1 MRRARLSLTAILF
14 AAGLSASAMAA
25 ELGYFRQP
33 AISNSAIVFVA
44 EGDLWRTD
52 INGGAAQRLTS
63 HAGEENNPSISP
75 DGRWLAFTGR
85 YEGPAEVYVMP
96 LAGGVPVRL
105 TYEGDNARVQGWM
118 DDGKVLYSSLRYA
131 GKPNQRLLTVDTK
144 TRAITPVPLSEA
156 AEGCMLGGILYFAR
170 QPQLGD
176 NARRYEG
183 GAAQKLWR
191 FDGKSEAVPL
201 TADFKG
207 TSRQPMCGV
216 SRVYFLSDRDGV
228 MNVWS
233 MNPNGGDLKQHTEYR
248 DYDVRGASLA
258 TGTDKRERIAFQR
271 GADIHVLDT
280 ATNQTQTL
288 IIKLQSDFDHVR
300 TRWIKNPWDLVTDIA
315 PSPTGERVAITAR
328 GQVFVVAA
336 AGAGRRVEVTRVS
349 DTRARRAIFSHDGK
363 SVYAFA
369 DRSGEVELWRYPA
382 NGTGEGRQLT
392 RGAKVLRE
400 RAYPSPDGK
409 WIAHTDKDR
418 NLYLYDVAAG
428 TDRAIDR
435 SARGAYE
442 EIEWSPDSRWI
453 VFGKNSANQFSTLFA
468 FEIAAAKLTALTSD
482 RYHARS
488 PAFSPDGKWLYFLSD
503 RNLQSLVTS
512 PWGQRNPEPFFDRQA
527 KIYAFALD
535 PAARWPFLP
544 RDELQRTEP
553 EKKDGPPAGEAAK
566 ADGKA
571 PAAAAPQPAPQPPK
585 ASAIVLDGI
594 TSRLYEVPVP
604 AGNLSELSTDGKRLY
619 FLLADTAVERKLHVR
634 SVAIE
639 PAGLV
644 PLTVDTF
651 FDDVRS
657 YALTQDRK
665 KILIRKANELF
676 VFDAGKSAPP
686 PLEQAK
692 FAVNLRDWTFA
703 VDPRDEWKQM
713 FIDAWRMHRDQFV
726 DKNMHGVDW
735 VKNRAKYEPLLAR
748 ITDRSELNDVIAQMI
763 AELGVLHS
771 QVFTADLRRG
781 ADAIDV
787 GGLAADT
794 EKKLQGFRIT
804 KLHNGDIELIE
815 ERGPLAR
822 AEVNVKV
829 GDTITGVNGIGAAN
843 AASLGELM
851 RNQVGRQ
858 VLLSV
863 LEAAGRSREVIVT
876 PVDARRDR
884 ELRYLAWERERG
896 VQADRASGGRI
907 GYVHLQAMGGA
918 DIARWAREFYPV
930 FQREGLIIDLRRNG
944 GGSIDSWIIEKLQRR
959 AWHFWQS
966 RDADE
971 PFSNQQL
978 AFRGHVVA
986 IVDGDTYSD
995 GETMAQGLRK
1005 LGIATLIGTTTSGA
1019 GIWLSDQN
1027 RLRDNGIARAAES
1040 GSFIDDGK
1048 ERRWITEGLGVTPD
1062 IIVDNPPFATYNGA
1076 DAQLDAAIGYLMDKI
1091 KKEPMQKPSVPAMP
1105 VRGN

>member
-1 MRRARLSLTAILF
+1 MRRACFSLAGVVFSAVTLSSVATP
-14 AAGLSASAMAA
+14 
-25 ELGYFRQP
+25 LGYYRQP
-33 AISNSAIVFVA
+33 AISNNGIVFVA
-44 EGDLWRTD
+44 EGDLWRTGL
-52 INGGAAQRLTS
+52 NGGTAQRLTS
-63 HAGEENNPSISP
+63 HAGEENNPAISP
-75 DGRWLAFTGR
+75 DGRLLAFTAR

-96 LAGGVPVRL
+96 LAGGAPTRL
-105 TYEGDNARVQGWM
+105 TYEGDNARVQGWA

-131 GKPNQRLLTVDTK
+131 GKPNQRLLTVDVK
-144 TRAITPVPLSEA
+144 TRATAPVPLSEA
-156 AEGCMLGGILYFAR
+156 AEGCMQGGTLYFAR
-170 QPQLGD
+170 QPLLSD

-191 FDGKSEAVPL
+191 FDGKTEAVPL

-207 TSRQPMCGV
+207 TSRQPLCGA
-216 SRVYFLSDRDGV
+216 SRVYFLSDRDGI

-233 MNPNGGDLKQHTEYR
+233 MNADGRDLKQHTQYK
-248 DYDVRGASLA
+248 DFDIRGASIA
-258 TGTDKRERIAFQR
+258 VGADKQERIAFQR
-271 GADIHVLDT
+271 GADLHVLSPG
-280 ATNQTQTL
+280 TNQTETL
-288 IIKLQSDFDHVR
+288 AINLQSDFEHVR

-315 PSPTGERVAITAR
+315 PSPTGDRVAITAR
-328 GQVFVVAA
+328 GQVFVVPA

-363 SVYAFA
+363 SVYTFA
-369 DRSGEVELWRYPA
+369 DRSGEVELWRHPA
-382 NGTGEGRQLT
+382 NGVGEGKQLT
-392 RGAKVLRE
+392 RDAKVLRE

-418 NLYLYDVAAG
+418 NLYLHDVVAG
-428 TDRAIDR
+428 TDRAVDR
-435 SARGAYE
+435 SARGQYQD
-442 EIEWSPDSRWI
+442 IEWSPDSRWI
-453 VFGKNSANQFSTLFA
+453 MFSKSSANQFSTLFA
-468 FEIAAAKLTALTSD
+468 YEIAAGKLTLLTSD
-482 RYHARS
+482 RYHAYS

-527 KIYAFALD
+527 KIYALALD

-544 RDELQRTEP
+544 RDELQRAEP
-553 EKKDGPPAGEAAK
+553 EKKDTPPASTAPAT
-566 ADGKA
+566 DSKA
-571 PAAAAPQPAPQPPK
+571 PPSTPPATPPAPK

-594 TSRLYEVPVP
+594 ANRLYEVPVP
-604 AGNLSELSTDGKRLY
+604 ASNLSELSTDGKRLY
-619 FLLADTAVERKLHVR
+619 FLVADAAVERKLNVR

-639 PAGLV
+639 PVGLV
-644 PLTVDTF
+644 PPVVDAF

-657 YALTQDRK
+657 YALTQDRRK
-665 KILIRKANELF
+665 MLIRKANDLF

-686 PLEQAK
+686 TLEQAK
-692 FAVNLRDWTFA
+692 FAVNLRDWTFP
-703 VDPRDEWKQM
+703 VDPREEWKQM
-713 FIDAWRMHRDQFV
+713 FIDAWRMHRDHFV

-735 VKNRAKYEPLLAR
+735 VKNRAKYEPLLSR
-748 ITDRSELNDVIAQMI
+748 ITDRAELNDVIAQMI

-781 ADAIDV
+781 IDTIDV
-787 GGLAADT
+787 GGLAGDT
-794 EKKLQGFRIT
+794 EKTPQGFRVT
-804 KLHNGDIELIE
+804 KLHNGDLELIE

-822 AEVNVKV
+822 AEVNVKA
-829 GDTITGVNGIGAAN
+829 GDIITSVNGISAAG
-843 AASLGELM
+843 AASLGELL

-858 VLLSV
+858 VLLSIQ
-863 LEAAGRSREVIVT
+863 EAGGKSRDVIVT

-896 VQADRASGGRI
+896 ERADRASENRI

-966 RDADE
+966 RTADE

-986 IVDGDTYSD
+986 IIDGDTYSD

-1062 IIVDNPPFATYNGA
+1062 LIVDNPPFATYNGS

-1091 KKEPMQKPSVPAMP
+1091 KKEPLKKPVAPAMP

>member
-1 MRRARLSLTAILF
+1 MQRARYRLLAMMAFATLFSPAF
-14 AAGLSASAMAA
+14 AAEM
-25 ELGYFRQP
+25 GYYRQP
-33 AISNSAIVFVA
+33 AISSNGIVFVA
-44 EGDLWRTD
+44 EGDLWRTGSD
-52 INGGAAQRLTS
+52 GGTAQRLTS
-63 HAGEENNPSISP
+63 HAGEESNPAVSP
-75 DGRWLAFTGR
+75 DGLWLAFTAR

-96 LAGGVPVRL
+96 LAGGTPTRL
-105 TYEGDNARVQGWM
+105 THEGDNARVQGWTQ
-118 DDGKVLYSSLRYA
+118 DGKVLYSSLRYA
-131 GKPNQRLLTVDTK
+131 AKPNQRLLTADMK
-144 TRAITPVPLSEA
+144 TRAITPIPLSEA
-156 AEGCMLGGILYFAR
+156 AEGCMLGGNLYFAR
-170 QPQLGD
+170 QPLTSD

-191 FDGKSEAVPL
+191 FDGRNEAVPL
-201 TADFKG
+201 TADYKG
-207 TSRQPMCGV
+207 TSRQPMCGAT
-216 SRVYFLSDRDGV
+216 RLYFLSDRDGT

-233 MNPNGGDLKQHTEYR
+233 MSAGGGDLKQHTR
-248 DYDVRGASLA
+248 FNDYEIRGASIVVDA
-258 TGTDKRERIAFQR
+258 DKRERIAFQR
-271 GADIHVLDT
+271 GADLHVLDP
-280 ATNQTQTL
+280 ATNQLRTL
-288 IIKLQSDFDHVR
+288 TINLQSDFEHVR

-315 PSPTGERVAITAR
+315 ASPSGDRVAITAR
-328 GQVFVVAA
+328 GQVFVAPA

-369 DRSGEVELWRYPA
+369 DKSGEVELWRYPA
-382 NGTGEGRQLT
+382 NGVGEGKQLSKE
-392 RGAKVLRE
+392 AKVLRE
-400 RAYPSPDGK
+400 RAFPSPDGK

-418 NLYLYDVAAG
+418 NLYLHELATGV
-428 TDRAIDR
+428 DRAIDR
-435 SARGAYE
+435 SARGQYDD
-442 EIEWSPDSRWI
+442 IEWSPDSRWI
-453 VFGKNSANQFSTLFA
+453 VFGKASPNQFSTLFA
-468 FEIAAAKLTALTSD
+468 YEVAANKITALTSD

-503 RNLQSLVTS
+503 RSLQSLVTS
-512 PWGQRNPEPFFDRQA
+512 PWGQRNPEPFFDRQT

-544 RDELQRTEP
+544 RDELQRAEP
-553 EKKDGPPAGEAAK
+553 EKKESPPPAGAAK
-566 ADGKA
+566 TDVKPSSATPA
-571 PAAAAPQPAPQPPK
+571 TPPAAPK
-585 ASAIVLDGI
+585 VSAMVLDGI
-594 TSRLYEVPVP
+594 ANRLYEVPVP

-619 FLLADTAVERKLHVR
+619 FLVADTAVERKQHVR

-639 PAGLV
+639 PVGLV
-644 PLTVDTF
+644 PPTVDAYF
-651 FDDVRS
+651 EDVRS

-665 KILIRKANELF
+665 KILIRKANDLF

-686 PLEQAK
+686 TLEQAK
-692 FAVNLRDWTFA
+692 FAVNLRDWTFP

-713 FIDAWRMHRDQFV
+713 FIDAWRMHRDYFA

-735 VKNRAKYEPLLAR
+735 VKNRAKYEPLVAR
-748 ITDRSELNDVIAQMI
+748 VTDRAELNDVIAQMI

-781 ADAIDV
+781 VDSVDV
-787 GGLAADT
+787 GSLAADA
-794 EKKLQGFRIT
+794 EKTPSGFRIV
-804 KLHNGDIELIE
+804 KLHNGDPELIE

-829 GDTITGVNGIGAAN
+829 GDTISGVNGVSAAN

-858 VLLSV
+858 VLLTIQTASG
-863 LEAAGRSREVIVT
+863 AARDVIVT

-896 VQADRASGGRI
+896 VRADRASEGRI

-966 RDADE
+966 RSADE

-978 AFRGHVVA
+978 AFRGHAVA
-986 IVDGDTYSD
+986 IIDGDTYSD

-1005 LGIATLIGTTTSGA
+1005 LGLATPIGTTTSGA

-1027 RLRDNGIARAAES
+1027 RLRDSGIARAAES

-1076 DAQLDAAIGYLMDKI
+1076 DAQLDAAIGYLMDKV
-1091 KKEPMQKPSVPAMP
+1091 KKEPLKKPVAPAMP
-1105 VRGN
+1105 VRGY